1 MAEAADPTRF
11 LPFAHELAN
20 AARAI
25 VTRYWRQPV
34 AVDHKAD
41 DSPVTIADR
50 EIEAALRDRIGRRFP
65 DHGIEGE
72 EYGAARADAEF
83 VWHLDPIDG
92 TKSFI
97 TGRPLF
103 GTLIALAH
111 QGRPI
116 LGIID
121 HGVLDER
128 WAGGRGQ
135 PSTWNGREVR
145 VRACPSLAAAVS
157 SITHPQMFTTPI
169 EKAAYGRIESAV
181 RLPMYGG
188 DCYGYGLLAM
198 GYVDVILEASLDIH
212 DFMALVPVIE
222 GAGGLITDWA
232 GAPLSAAS
240 GGQVLAAGDPRV
252 HREALALMRAR
263 AS

>member
-1 MAEAADPTRF
+1 MTAAPASF
-11 LPFAHELAN
+11 LPFAHELADT
-20 AARAI
+20 ARTITA
-25 VTRYWRQPV
+25 RYWRQPV

-50 EIEAALRDRIGRRFP
+50 EIERALRDRIGATHP

-72 EYGAARADAEF
+72 EYGAARQDAEF

-111 QGRPI
+111 RGRPI

-128 WAGGRGQ
+128 WVGVRGQ
-135 PSTWNGREVR
+135 PTTWNGREVG
-145 VRACPSLAAAVS
+145 VRACPSLELAVS
-157 SITHPQMFTTPI
+157 SLTHPQMFTTPY
-169 EKAAYGRIESAV
+169 EKVAWARLEVAV

-198 GYVDVILEASLDIH
+198 GYVDLILEASLDTH
-212 DFMALVPVIE
+212 DFMALVPVVE
-222 GAGGLITDWA
+222 GAGGIMTDWT
-232 GAPLSAAS
+232 GAPLTAAS

-252 HREALALMRAR
+252 HREALALIGRE

>member
-1 MAEAADPTRF
+1 MTAAPASF
-11 LPFAHELAN
+11 LPFARELADI
-20 AARAI
+20 ARAI
-25 VTRYWRQPV
+25 TLRYWRQPV

-50 EIEAALRDRIGRRFP
+50 EIEHALRDRIGATHP

-72 EYGAARADAEF
+72 EYGAAQQDAEF

-111 QGRPI
+111 RGRPI

-128 WAGGRGQ
+128 WAGASGQ
-135 PSTWNGREVR
+135 PTTWNGREVK
-145 VRACPSLAAAVS
+145 VRACPSLALAVS
-157 SITHPQMFTTPI
+157 SVTHPQMFTTPF
-169 EKAAYGRIESAV
+169 ERAAWARVEAGV

-198 GYVDVILEASLDIH
+198 GYVDLVLEASLDTH
-212 DFMALVPVIE
+212 DFMALVPVVE
-222 GAGGLITDWA
+222 GAGGIMTDWA
-232 GAPLSAAS
+232 GAPLTAAS
-240 GGQVLAAGDPRV
+240 SGQVLAAGDPRV
-252 HREALALMRAR
+252 HQAALTLIGREA
-263 AS
+263 S